1 MSTTDMAYDMTD
13 SQTTQ
18 AHVRQIFASCHV
30 LKSVSCQLQPF
41 KTSRSKPKRRSSP
54 AMPLLRRCVVF
65 MALVVAMPP
74 EGGPAAPPGG
84 PSAPPGPSACPGSGG
99 PAPPPGGGP
108 GADPATLNA
117 LAGLWSFLARPPPPA
132 LATGGV
138 AATTAKA
145 APPNAPGTSMPPPG
159 TAPVPVTGP
168 GPDAAPPP
176 WRRGDTPT
184 QTAADTP
191 APLPTTTTVPGPGVV
206 VDVDAVEPAS
216 SSRPAPTAPL
226 TVDQAVDLRVC
237 KVCGRQ
243 TYAGRGVCYYKQC
256 EPRR

>member
-84 PSAPPGPSACPGSGG
+84 PSARPGSGG
-99 PAPPPGGGP
+99 PA
-108 GADPATLNA
+108 LL
-117 LAGLWSFLARPPPPA
+117 LAEVL
-132 LATGGV
+132 V
-138 AATTAKA
+138 
-145 APPNAPGTSMPPPG
+145 
-159 TAPVPVTGP
+159 
-168 GPDAAPPP
+168 
-176 WRRGDTPT
+176 PT
-184 QTAADTP
+184 QP
-191 APLPTTTTVPGPGVV
+191 P
-206 VDVDAVEPAS
+206 
-216 SSRPAPTAPL
+216 
-226 TVDQAVDLRVC
+226 
-237 KVCGRQ
+237 
-243 TYAGRGVCYYKQC
+243 
-256 EPRR
+256 

>member
-1 MSTTDMAYDMTD
+1 
-13 SQTTQ
+13 
-18 AHVRQIFASCHV
+18 
-30 LKSVSCQLQPF
+30 
-41 KTSRSKPKRRSSP
+41 
-54 AMPLLRRCVVF
+54 

-159 TAPVPVTGP
+159 TVPVTGP
-168 GPDAAPPP
+168 GPDAAPLP

-191 APLPTTTTVPGPGVV
+191 APLPTTTTTVPGPGVV

>member
-1 MSTTDMAYDMTD
+1 MEDRPS
-13 SQTTQ
+13 SW
-18 AHVRQIFASCHV
+18 
-30 LKSVSCQLQPF
+30 
-41 KTSRSKPKRRSSP
+41 RRSWCRPSH
-54 AMPLLRRCVVF
+54 LKRV
-65 MALVVAMPP
+65 
-74 EGGPAAPPGG
+74 GGPLVLPGT
-84 PSAPPGPSACPGSGG
+84 
-99 PAPPPGGGP
+99 
-108 GADPATLNA
+108 ATLNA
-117 LAGLWSFLARPPPPA
+117 LAGLWSFLAQPPPPA

-159 TAPVPVTGP
+159 TVPVTGP
-168 GPDAAPPP
+168 GPDAAPLP

-184 QTAADTP
+184 HTAADTP

>member
-159 TAPVPVTGP
+159 TVPVTRSG
-168 GPDAAPPP
+168 G
-176 WRRGDTPT
+176 WCRRGW
-184 QTAADTP
+184 ASI
-191 APLPTTTTVPGPGVV
+191 VV
-206 VDVDAVEPAS
+206 EASPYGATDGGSSRRPSGLQSLRQANLCWTWRLLLQAMRAS
-216 SSRPAPTAPL
+216 SL
-226 TVDQAVDLRVC
+226 NFWL
-237 KVCGRQ
+237 
-243 TYAGRGVCYYKQC
+243 
-256 EPRR
+256 

>member
-1 MSTTDMAYDMTD
+1 MSTTGMAYDMTD
-13 SQTTQ
+13 SQTQ

-132 LATGGV
+132 SPVATGGV

-159 TAPVPVTGP
+159 TVPVT
-168 GPDAAPPP
+168 
-176 WRRGDTPT
+176 PT
-184 QTAADTP
+184 HTAADTP

>member
-13 SQTTQ
+13 SQTQ

-30 LKSVSCQLQPF
+30 LKSVSCRRQLQPL

-132 LATGGV
+132 SPVATGGV
-138 AATTAKA
+138 ATAKA

-159 TAPVPVTGP
+159 TVPVTGP

-184 QTAADTP
+184 HTAADTP
-191 APLPTTTTVPGPGVV
+191 APLPTTTVPGPGVV

>member
-1 MSTTDMAYDMTD
+1 MSDKFLP
-13 SQTTQ
+13 
-18 AHVRQIFASCHV
+18 RHV

-41 KTSRSKPKRRSSP
+41 KTSRSKPKRRSSL

-159 TAPVPVTGP
+159 TVPVPVTGP

>member
-159 TAPVPVTGP
+159 TVPVTGP

-184 QTAADTP
+184 HH
-191 APLPTTTTVPGPGVV
+191 GG
-206 VDVDAVEPAS
+206 
-216 SSRPAPTAPL
+216 
-226 TVDQAVDLRVC
+226 
-237 KVCGRQ
+237 
-243 TYAGRGVCYYKQC
+243 
-256 EPRR
+256 

>member
-18 AHVRQIFASCHV
+18 AHVRQIFALCHV
-30 LKSVSCQLQPF
+30 LKSVSCQLEPF

-117 LAGLWSFLARPPPPA
+117 LAGLWS
-132 LATGGV
+132 V
-138 AATTAKA
+138 
-145 APPNAPGTSMPPPG
+145 PG
-159 TAPVPVTGP
+159 TAT
-168 GPDAAPPP
+168 AAGIGH
-176 WRRGDTPT
+176 WRRGSDDCQSRSSKCPWHI
-184 QTAADTP
+184 
-191 APLPTTTTVPGPGVV
+191 
-206 VDVDAVEPAS
+206 DATSWHSAC
-216 SSRPAPTAPL
+216 
-226 TVDQAVDLRVC
+226 DW
-237 KVCGRQ
+237 
-243 TYAGRGVCYYKQC
+243 
-256 EPRR
+256 PRA